1 MKKKLIKSLVYT
13 AAAVILGLSSIAG
26 EQLRHGKNKRGD
38 PPKGR
43 TE

>member
-26 EQLRHGKNKRGD
+26 EQLRRVKNERGESPTGKAK
-38 PPKGR
+38 
-43 TE
+43 

>member
-26 EQLRHGKNKRGD
+26 EQLRHGKNKREEA
-38 PPKGR
+38 PER
-43 TE
+43 RSE

>member
-26 EQLRHGKNKRGD
+26 EQLRRVKNEHGE
-38 PPKGR
+38 PPK
-43 TE
+43 EKVK